1 MYNSKKMQTK
11 KGYVSINLPEDNFFH
26 PNDKKCKNDLICILQ
41 NNSLDEVK
49 QLHLISSDKLEEF
62 RYLCES
68 YFENL
73 NQIEDEVFEEDEYE
87 RYL

>member
-1 MYNSKKMQTK
+1 MFI
-11 KGYVSINLPEDNFFH
+11 KGVNVSINLPEGNFFN

-41 NNSLDEVK
+41 NQFLDQIK
-49 QLHLISSDKLEEF
+49 QFQLISYNKLEEF

-68 YFENL
+68 YFDNL
-73 NQIEDEVFEEDEYE
+73 NHIDEIAFEEYEDE